1 MAKEQVKKTLKN
13 KICDLNSI
21 PFFKEMRFNTDKIS
35 KIKNYDCAYSV
46 SNQFSDICFWIDQ
59 FTKKDRFSFCYE
71 IPENISDEEILSITD
86 FPNIWWISNKTN
98 KLNDEC
104 FEKIIF
110 ECNANEI
117 KGLSGCGGK
126 IDENVKQSFLE
137 RKRLGTYRY
146 ICFYC
151 KINNEK
157 ESVRK
162 FEKQIELFRNI
173 INSIKKLNSKIIS
186 SDRTDAIVNKSFF
199 IPPQEKGVECE
210 EVFIVGP
217 YPTEGF
223 VNRVKSELNPSKIWV
238 IADSTWKKDILE
250 EISQIDNVSVVKVQT
265 GNGYGIVHAKM
276 YCVKYS
282 NGETQLYFGSVNASE
297 NSVDNNAEFIS
308 SYRLDSFPEEK
319 QLKVINY
326 FDDLKNKKGVGPIEV
341 DLKNF
346 SRLLFPQISICTNET
361 ASSFVNW
368 IRKGFFFVKYD
379 TDSSFGALTIK
390 VKSSKLQKS
399 EWQKLLDGT
408 RLESD
413 QGAVKTTLRFPYA
426 KNANSSKKVVEHWKE
441 KYGVVTEIGCW
452 VSEECVNDSN
462 IKIPPTNK
470 TRSEIVNRIRDIS
483 DSECKDIAEEFIDSI
498 GTKGKKKLKKLLELP
513 KNFATEIIKKRDLD
527 RALIREKAFLERYLS
542 GYAQIPASALNM
554 DFLET
559 IVNDFINTCIIKSKK
574 ESRRQS
580 PKSSWAKN
588 LAKQLMDVYNSP
600 IKEKI
605 KRLESLWKK
614 NQEFFINY
622 YK

>member
-1 MAKEQVKKTLKN
+1 MKRESVTNVLKN
-13 KICDLNSI
+13 KILDLNSI
-21 PFFKEMRFNTDKIS
+21 LFFKEMRFDIAKINRNDVHS
-35 KIKNYDCAYSV
+35 AYSV
-46 SNQFSDICFWIDQ
+46 SSLLTDICFWIDR
-59 FTKKDRFSFCYE
+59 FAKKDRFSFCYE
-71 IPENISDEEILSITD
+71 IPENISNKDLLSIPD
-86 FPNIWWISNKTN
+86 FPHIWWISNTECELKKEFYETIVFDSN
-98 KLNDEC
+98 GDE
-104 FEKIIF
+104 ID
-110 ECNANEI
+110 
-117 KGLSGCGGK
+117 GLSGNGGK
-126 IDENVKQSFLE
+126 INENIKNSFLKVC
-137 RKRLGTYRY
+137 RSKTDRY

-151 KINNEK
+151 KISSEK
-157 ESVRK
+157 ESVHK
-162 FEKQIELFRNI
+162 FEKQIELFRKI
-173 INSIKKLNSKIIS
+173 INSIKELNSKVIS
-186 SDRTDAIVNKSFF
+186 SDKTDFTANKSFF
-199 IPPQEKGVECE
+199 MTPQEKGVECE
-210 EVFIVGP
+210 EVIIVGP

-276 YCVKYS
+276 YYVKYS
-282 NGETQLYFGSVNASE
+282 NEETQLYFGSVNASE

-308 SYRLDSFPEEK
+308 SYRLDSFPEKK

-379 TDSSFGALTIK
+379 TDPSFGALTIK
-390 VKSSKLQKS
+390 VKSIKLQKS

-413 QGAVKTTLRFPYA
+413 QGAAKTTLRFPYA
-426 KNANSSKKVVEHWKE
+426 KKANFSKKGAEQWKE

-462 IKIPPTNK
+462 IKIPPPNK
-470 TRSEIVNRIRDIS
+470 TRSEVVNRIRDIS
-483 DSECKDIAEEFIDSI
+483 ESECIDIAKEFIDSI

-513 KNFATEIIKKRDLD
+513 KDFATEIIKKRKQDL
-527 RALIREKAFLERYLS
+527 ALIQEKAFLDRYLS

-559 IVNDFINTCIIKSKK
+559 IINDFINTCIIKSKK
-574 ESRRQS
+574 MSKKQS
-580 PKSSWAKN
+580 SKSAWAKN
-588 LAKQLMDVYNSP
+588 LANQLYDIYNSP
-600 IKEKI
+600 IKDKI
-605 KRLESLWKK
+605 KRLESLWTD
-614 NQEFFINY
+614 NQDFFINY

>member
-1 MAKEQVKKTLKN
+1 MVKEQATKALEN
-13 KICDLNSI
+13 KISELNSISFFQKMQFDFVNINEISDDCAYSISNHFNDIRFYIDHYNAKNRFAFVYEISETISNKDLLSI
-21 PFFKEMRFNTDKIS
+21 PFFPK
-35 KIKNYDCAYSV
+35 V
-46 SNQFSDICFWIDQ
+46 
-59 FTKKDRFSFCYE
+59 
-71 IPENISDEEILSITD
+71 
-86 FPNIWWISNKTN
+86 WWISGETN
-98 KLNDEC
+98 KLKNGY
-104 FEKIIF
+104 FENIIF
-110 ECNANEI
+110 ECGSSEI
-117 KGLSGCGGK
+117 KGLSGNGGK
-126 IDENVKQSFLE
+126 INENIKKIFLKGN
-137 RKRLGTYRY
+137 RSKTDRY
-146 ICFYC
+146 ISFYC

-162 FEKQIELFRNI
+162 FEKQIELFRKI
-173 INSIKKLNSKIIS
+173 INSIKELNSKVIS
-186 SDRTDAIVNKSFF
+186 SDRTGTIANKSFF
-199 IPPQEKGVECE
+199 IPPQEKGVGCE
-210 EVFIVGP
+210 EIIIVGP

-250 EISQIDNVSVVKVQT
+250 EISQIDGVCVVKVQT

-297 NSVDNNAEFIS
+297 NSIDNNAEFIS
-308 SYRLDSFPEEK
+308 SYRLNSFSEKK
-319 QLKVINY
+319 QLKVIKY
-326 FDDLKNKKGVGPIEV
+326 FDDLKNQKGVGPIEV

-346 SRLLFPQISICTNET
+346 SRLLFPQISICSNET

-390 VKSSKLQKS
+390 AKSIKLQKS

-413 QGAVKTTLRFPYA
+413 QGAAKTILRFPYA
-426 KNANSSKKVVEHWKE
+426 KKANPSKKGAEKWKE
-441 KYGVVTEIGCW
+441 KYGIVTEIGCW

-462 IKIPPTNK
+462 IKIPPPNK

-483 DSECKDIAEEFIDSI
+483 KSECIDIAKEFIDSI

-513 KNFATEIIKKRDLD
+513 KDFAAEIIKKRNQDF
-527 RALIREKAFLERYLS
+527 ALIQEKAFLDRYLS

-559 IVNDFINTCIIKSKK
+559 IINDFIDTCIIKSKK
-574 ESRRQS
+574 MSKKQS
-580 PKSSWAKN
+580 SKSAWAKN
-588 LAKQLMDVYNSP
+588 LADQLSGIYNSP
-600 IKEKI
+600 IKDKI
-605 KRLESLWKK
+605 KRLETIWKK

>member
-1 MAKEQVKKTLKN
+1 MKKESVANVLKN
-13 KICDLNSI
+13 KILELNSI
-21 PFFKEMRFNTDKIS
+21 PFFKEMLFDIEKIE
-35 KIKNYDCAYSV
+35 KDDDNGWAYSV
-46 SNQFSDICFWIDQ
+46 SSLFSDICFWHDQ
-59 FTKKDRFSFCYE
+59 FIGKDRFSFCYK
-71 IPENISDEEILSITD
+71 IPENISNKDLLSIPD
-86 FPNIWWISNKTN
+86 FPHIWWISNTECELKKEFYETIVFDSN
-98 KLNDEC
+98 GDE
-104 FEKIIF
+104 ID
-110 ECNANEI
+110 
-117 KGLSGCGGK
+117 GLSGSGGK
-126 IDENVKQSFLE
+126 INGNIKNSFLKVC
-137 RKRLGTYRY
+137 RSKTDRY

-151 KINNEK
+151 KISSEK
-157 ESVRK
+157 ESVHK
-162 FEKQIELFRNI
+162 FEKQIELFRKI
-173 INSIKKLNSKIIS
+173 INSIKELNSKVIS
-186 SDRTDAIVNKSFF
+186 SDKTDFTANKSFF
-199 IPPQEKGVECE
+199 MTPQEKGGECE
-210 EVFIVGP
+210 EVIIVGP

-238 IADSTWKKDILE
+238 IVDSTWKKDILE

-308 SYRLDSFPEEK
+308 SYRLDSFPEKK
-319 QLKVINY
+319 QLKVVNY

-426 KNANSSKKVVEHWKE
+426 KNANPSKKVVEHWKE

-452 VSEECVNDSN
+452 VSEECINDSN

-483 DSECKDIAEEFIDSI
+483 DSECMDIAKEFIDSI
-498 GTKGKKKLKKLLELP
+498 GTKGKKKLKNLLELP

-559 IVNDFINTCIIKSKK
+559 IINDFINTCIIKSKK

-580 PKSSWAKN
+580 SKSTWAKN

-605 KRLESLWKK
+605 KRLESLWRQ